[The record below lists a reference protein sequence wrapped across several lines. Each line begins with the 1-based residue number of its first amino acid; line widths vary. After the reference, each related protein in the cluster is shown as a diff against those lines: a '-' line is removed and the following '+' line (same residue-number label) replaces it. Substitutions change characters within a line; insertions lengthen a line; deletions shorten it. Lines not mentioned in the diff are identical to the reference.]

1 MLRRCGTASSLFA
14 HAAGVFRPPAQL
26 RHYWQSLVITALFLV
41 VSGYVGLWSG
51 LFKVAWAVEWP
62 SFAIVAAVT
71 FVVPSLAEELVFR
84 AGLAGRTGSI
94 RAAAALVAFILWHPA
109 QVWLGLPMA
118 QDVFLDGRF
127 LMITGALGATCTLL
141 YRLTRSIW
149 PAVILHW
156 LVVLAWKGL
165 TAPA

>member
-1 MLRRCGTASSLFA
+1 M
-14 HAAGVFRPPAQL
+14 
-26 RHYWQSLVITALFLV
+26 ITALFLV
-41 VSGYVGLWSG
+41 VSGYVGLWSD

-62 SFAIVAAVT
+62 SFAIVVAVT

-84 AGLAGRTGSI
+84 AGLAGRNGTI
-94 RAAAALVAFILWHPA
+94 RATASLVAFTLWHPA

-118 QDVFLDGRF
+118 QDIFLDWRF
-127 LMITGALGATCTLL
+127 LMIAGALGATCTLL
-141 YRLTRSIW
+141 YRLTGSIW

-165 TAPA
+165 TVPA

>member
-41 VSGYVGLWSG
+41 VAGYVGLWSD
-51 LFKVAWAVEWP
+51 LFKVALAAEWP
-62 SFAIVAAVT
+62 SFAVLALLA
-71 FVVPSLAEELVFR
+71 FVVPSVVEELVFR
-84 AGLAGRTGSI
+84 VGLAGKTGKW
-94 RAAAALVAFILWHPA
+94 RAGAALLAFTFWHPL

-118 QDVFLDGRF
+118 QAIFLDWRF
-127 LMITGALGATCTLL
+127 LLIAAGLGATCTWL
-141 YRLTRSIW
+141 YRQTASIW
-149 PAVILHW
+149 PAIMLHW

-165 TAPA
+165 TVPV

>member
-1 MLRRCGTASSLFA
+1 M
-14 HAAGVFRPPAQL
+14 
-26 RHYWQSLVITALFLV
+26 
-41 VSGYVGLWSG
+41 
-51 LFKVAWAVEWP
+51 
-62 SFAIVAAVT
+62 
-71 FVVPSLAEELVFR
+71 FR